1 MYYKLS
7 IDMRTT
13 QIKTFYFDIETA
25 VHLKKLSKKAKKS
38 ESAVARHAIKRLTYA
53 DLHKE
58 LVEDLK
64 HSRFISR
71 KNLLK

>member
-7 IDMRTT
+7 YSMN
-13 QIKTFYFDIETA
+13 KTLYFDIETS
-25 VHLKKLSKKAKKS
+25 VHLKTLSKKSKRT

-58 LVEDLK
+58 LVEDMK
-64 HSRFISR
+64 YAKFISR